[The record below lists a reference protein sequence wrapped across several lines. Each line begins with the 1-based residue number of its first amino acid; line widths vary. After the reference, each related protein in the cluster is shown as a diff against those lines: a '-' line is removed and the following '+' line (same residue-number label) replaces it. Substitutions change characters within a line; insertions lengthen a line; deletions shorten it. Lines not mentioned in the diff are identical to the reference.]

1 MKTFKRALVLLAVCM
16 LPVCMSARTEKE
28 TPAYR
33 QKGYAGSVAM
43 TDWLFV
49 FGGLETSHGYMFNEH
64 HYLGGGLDTYFVP
77 IAIDCP
83 IGYHFYAD
91 YKSYWFKKRSTPT
104 AGIKIGYGGAL
115 LISKDYHSDAYAPY
129 GNIKLEPNIGWD
141 WGLKSGRGFTLSLGA
156 NILMGFTGIRM
167 YALPLVKLSLG
178 VTF

>member
-1 MKTFKRALVLLAVCM
+1 MLKRTLTLILLAAAIS
-16 LPVCMSARTEKE
+16 MSAQENPE
-28 TPAYR
+28 IPAYR
-33 QKGYAGSVAM
+33 NRGYAGSVSI
-43 TDWLFV
+43 TDQNIILI
-49 FGGLETSHGYMFNEH
+49 GLDTSHGYMFNEH

-77 IAIDCP
+77 IAIECP

-115 LISKDYHSDAYAPY
+115 LVSKDYHSDAYAPY

-141 WGLKSGRGFTLSLGA
+141 WGLESGRGFTLSLGA
-156 NILMGFTGIRM
+156 NVLMSFAGTKM